1 MYNIASVVIAAVSAQ
16 VSLALS
22 PEAQPHHMAREKGMS
37 CRRLYAAI
45 AKRAPVKM
53 TSCQVLEFLR
63 IISEVIAKNVAPQ
76 NVVRIPQLATFR
88 VHFNN
93 ARPERTRRI
102 GSGSEFVVA
111 AKPVT
116 AVLKAT
122 VAHDLQTAVHKKRM
136 AEKSVVRNP
145 AADEDEVAKTQ
156 VDTNDDI
163 D

>member
-1 MYNIASVVIAAVSAQ
+1 MG
-16 VSLALS
+16 
-22 PEAQPHHMAREKGMS
+22 REPGMS

-53 TSCQVLEFLR
+53 TAAEVLEFLR
-63 IISEVIAKNVAPQ
+63 IVKEVVAKNVRPQ

-88 VHFNN
+88 IRFNN
-93 ARPERTRRI
+93 PRPERARRI
-102 GSGSEFVVA
+102 GSGNEFVVA

-122 VAHDLQTAVHKKRM
+122 VAHDLQTAVRKKQEAKKRT
-136 AEKSVVRNP
+136 ARNP
-145 AADEDEVAKTQ
+145 AADEDEVAETHG
-156 VDTNDDI
+156 DTSDDI

>member
-1 MYNIASVVIAAVSAQ
+1 MG
-16 VSLALS
+16 
-22 PEAQPHHMAREKGMS
+22 REPGMS

-53 TSCQVLEFLR
+53 TAAEVLEFLR
-63 IISEVIAKNVAPQ
+63 IVKEVVAKNVRPQ

-88 VHFNN
+88 IRFNN
-93 ARPERTRRI
+93 PRPERTRRI
-102 GSGSEFVVA
+102 GSGNEFVVA

-122 VAHDLQTAVHKKRM
+122 VAHDLQTAVRKKQEAKKRTT
-136 AEKSVVRNP
+136 RNP
-145 AADEDEVAKTQ
+145 AADEDEVAETQ
-156 VDTNDDI
+156 GDTSDDI

>member
-1 MYNIASVVIAAVSAQ
+1 
-16 VSLALS
+16 
-22 PEAQPHHMAREKGMS
+22 MS

-53 TSCQVLEFLR
+53 TAVEVLEFLR
-63 IISEVIAKNVAPQ
+63 IVKEVIAKNVRPQ

-88 VHFNN
+88 VRFNN

-102 GSGSEFVVA
+102 GSGNEFVVA

-122 VAHDLQTAVHKKRM
+122 VAHDLQTAVRKKQVTKKRI
-136 AEKSVVRNP
+136 ARNP
-145 AADEDEVAKTQ
+145 AADEEISETQ
-156 VDTNDDI
+156 LDSSDAI

>member
-1 MYNIASVVIAAVSAQ
+1 
-16 VSLALS
+16 
-22 PEAQPHHMAREKGMS
+22 MS

-53 TSCQVLEFLR
+53 TSSQVLEFLR
-63 IISEVIAKNVAPQ
+63 IISKVIANNVAPQ

-88 VHFNN
+88 VRFNN

-102 GSGSEFVVA
+102 GSGNEFVVA

-122 VAHDLQTAVHKKRM
+122 VAHDLQTAVRKKQVAKKRI
-136 AEKSVVRNP
+136 ARNP
-145 AADEDEVAKTQ
+145 AVDDDEAAETQADTS
-156 VDTNDDI
+156 DDI